1 MPTSDSLC
9 AEEISLLRD
18 TRFDVKEFSQRWL
31 RARKTAICFAINP
44 PLDAASTEERILLQ
58 RVQPDQREAVLKS
71 VFDLSR
77 KLGVSLSRHLS
88 LSLGIQDF
96 AEILP
101 LIASPCYA
109 GHWRSHNDAQVATRS
124 GCGFI
129 EGLGSFGCD
138 YWREALDGLVMGAS
152 DDVRLAR
159 HRSVGHGD
167 GDCVDVLF
175 FDKGSGPKPG
185 KHRGEVP
192 VEYAQGLEV
201 LARQFQEKGI
211 VLRWEGYSEG
221 ILFYR
226 MEAGAKPLCG
236 AGGQLMHAA
245 LKGEVKKF
253 FPGVEL
259 RDGSPL
265 AVIGDAK

>member
-1 MPTSDSLC
+1 VND
-9 AEEISLLRD
+9 
-18 TRFDVKEFSQRWL
+18 FSQRWL
-31 RARKTAICFAINP
+31 RARK
-44 PLDAASTEERILLQ
+44 ASIHSALGLPGSAEGEDEKLLLQ
-58 RVQPDQREAVLKS
+58 RVSPDLREAVLKA

-88 LSLGIQDF
+88 LSLGAQDF
-96 AEILP
+96 ADLLP
-101 LIASPCYA
+101 LIASPCYSSP
-109 GHWRSHNDAQVATRS
+109 WRLHNEAQVATRA
-124 GCGFI
+124 GCALIG
-129 EGLGSFGCD
+129 GLGSFACD

-167 GDCVDVLF
+167 ADCVDVLF
-175 FDKGSGPKPG
+175 CDKGSGPKPG

-192 VEYAQGLEV
+192 VEYSQGLEV
-201 LARQFQEKGI
+201 LARQFKEKGI
-211 VLRWEGYSEG
+211 ALRWEGYSEG
-221 ILFYR
+221 VLFYR

-236 AGGQLMHAA
+236 AGGQLMHDA
-245 LKGEVKKF
+245 LKGEAKKF
-253 FPGVEL
+253 FPGLEL

>member
-1 MPTSDSLC
+1 MPIADSLGT
-9 AEEISLLRD
+9 AELSLLRD
-18 TRFDVKEFSQRWL
+18 ARFKVNEFSQRWL
-31 RARKTAICFAINP
+31 RARKAAIHSALALP
-44 PLDAASTEERILLQ
+44 VGVDGEEEKFLLQ
-58 RVQPDQREAVLKS
+58 KVQPDQREAVLKA

-88 LSLGIQDF
+88 LSLGAQDF
-96 AEILP
+96 SELLP
-101 LIASPCYA
+101 LIASPCFSSR
-109 GHWRSHNDAQVATRS
+109 WRIHNEAQVATRP
-124 GCGFI
+124 GCVFI
-129 EGLGSFGCD
+129 DGLGSFGCD

-167 GDCVDVLF
+167 ADCVDVLF
-175 FDKGSGPKPG
+175 CDKGSGPKPG

-201 LARQFQEKGI
+201 LTRQFQEKGI
-211 VLRWEGYSEG
+211 TLRWEGYSEG
-221 ILFYR
+221 VLFYR

-236 AGGQLMHAA
+236 AGGQLMHGA
-245 LKGEVKKF
+245 LKGEVRKF
-253 FPGVEL
+253 FPELEL

>member
-1 MPTSDSLC
+1 MSLSDC
-9 AEEISLLRD
+9 NRTDEVPLLLD
-18 TRFDVKEFSQRWL
+18 TRFNVNEFSQRWL
-31 RARKTAICFAINP
+31 RARKTAIRSVSV
-44 PLDAASTEERILLQ
+44 LSDDAASEEERALLQ
-58 RVQPDQREAVLKS
+58 KIPPGQREAVLRS
-71 VFDLSR
+71 VFDFSR
-77 KLGVSLSRHLS
+77 RLGVSLSRHLS
-88 LSLGIQDF
+88 LSVGARDF
-96 AEILP
+96 ADLLP
-101 LIASPCYA
+101 MIASPCYA
-109 GHWRSHNDAQVATRS
+109 GRWRIHNEAQVATRS

-167 GDCVDVLF
+167 ADCVDVLF
-175 FDKGSGPKPG
+175 YDQGSGPKPG
-185 KHRGEVP
+185 RHRGEVP
-192 VEYAQGLEV
+192 AEYVQGLEV

-211 VLRWEGYSEG
+211 VLKWEGYSEG
-221 ILFYR
+221 ILFFR

-236 AGGQLMHAA
+236 AGGKLMHDA
-245 LKGEVKKF
+245 LKGEVTKF

>member
-1 MPTSDSLC
+1 MPISDSIYAKEL
-9 AEEISLLRD
+9 SLLCD
-18 TRFDVKEFSQRWL
+18 TRFNVNEFSQRWL
-31 RARKTAICFAINP
+31 RARKMSIRSVLDLPA
-44 PLDAASTEERILLQ
+44 DAASEEERVLLQ
-58 RVQPDQREAVLKS
+58 KIQPEQREMVLKS

-88 LSLGIQDF
+88 LSLETQDF
-96 AEILP
+96 ADLLP

-109 GHWRSHNDAQVATRS
+109 GHWHIHNEAQVATRS

-167 GDCVDVLF
+167 ADCVDVLF
-175 FDKGSGPKPG
+175 FDKGSGPKLG

-192 VEYAQGLEV
+192 AEYSQGLEV
-201 LARQFQEKGI
+201 LVRQFQEKGI
-211 VLRWEGYSEG
+211 ALKWEGYSEG
-221 ILFYR
+221 VLFYR

-236 AGGQLMHAA
+236 AGGRLMHGA
-245 LKGEVKKF
+245 LQGEVKKY